1 MDKLRK
7 PFLLAAIILS
17 LLVVT
22 IELGTGAFPN
32 LMKFLNGPGEGPP
45 GVGIPTMALI
55 DIPLAFT
62 LILFGLG
69 TIVPHPTLA
78 RLQGCATLIVGI
90 LILLA
95 AIVAVFLALTLL
107 LLMIGLIASFFGII
121 VYLAVFGDFARELAG
136 VILGFL
142 LVLKIAIAILLVL
155 AHQRFLQNKGL
166 VLLIVTSLVANV
178 IISFLHGLVP
188 IVVVSVTDVVA
199 AIILAIIAIIWAILL
214 LIGAIISIVRIL
226 KPEKHELPKM
236 AAVPERDPVTVPNG
250 ASTLIAP
257 VEGP

>member
-17 LLVVT
+17 LLVVA
-22 IELGTGAFPN
+22 IELATGAFPN
-32 LMKFLNGPGEGPP
+32 LLKFLQGPTEGPP

-69 TIVPHPTLA
+69 CILPHPALA
-78 RLQGCATLIVGI
+78 RIQGCATLIVGI
-90 LILLA
+90 LMLLG
-95 AIVAVFLALTLL
+95 AIVAVFLALALL

-121 VYLAVFGDFARELAG
+121 VYLAVFGNFARELAG
-136 VILGFL
+136 SILGFL
-142 LVLKIAIAILLVL
+142 LILKIAIAILLVL

-166 VLLIVTSLVANV
+166 VLLVLTSLVANV

-188 IVVVSVTDVVA
+188 IVVVSVTDAVA

-214 LIGAIISIVRIL
+214 LIGAIISIVRII
-226 KPEKHELPKM
+226 KPEQHKLPE
-236 AAVPERDPVTVPNG
+236 AA
-250 ASTLIAP
+250 AP
-257 VEGP
+257 

>member
-17 LLVVT
+17 LLVVA
-22 IELGTGAFPN
+22 IELATGAFPN
-32 LMKFLNGPGEGPP
+32 LGKFLHAPGDAPP
-45 GVGIPTMALI
+45 GLGIPTMSLI

-69 TIVPHPTLA
+69 TIIPHPTLG
-78 RLQGCATLIVGI
+78 RIQGCATLIVGI
-90 LILLA
+90 VILLG

-121 VYLAVFGDFARELAG
+121 VYLAVWGDFERELASS
-136 VILGFL
+136 ILGFL
-142 LVLKIAIAILLVL
+142 LLLKIAIAILLVL

-178 IISFLHGLVP
+178 IVSFLQGLVP
-188 IVVVSVTDVVA
+188 IVVVSITDAVA
-199 AIILAIIAIIWAILL
+199 AIILAIIAIIWATLL
-214 LIGAIISIVRIL
+214 IIGAIISIVRIL
-226 KPEKHELPKM
+226 KPEKHQLPQG
-236 AAVPERDPVTVPNG
+236 V
-250 ASTLIAP
+250 ASPLPSTSQFPRPRRSARP
-257 VEGP
+257 SSRP

>member
-17 LLVVT
+17 LLVVA

-32 LMKFLNGPGEGPP
+32 LMKFLNGPSEGPP

-69 TIVPHPTLA
+69 CIVPHPALA
-78 RLQGCATLIVGI
+78 RIQGCATLIVGI
-90 LILLA
+90 LVLLG

-142 LVLKIAIAILLVL
+142 LMLKVAIAILLVL
-155 AHQRFLQNKGL
+155 AHQRFLENKGL
-166 VLLIVTSLVANV
+166 VVLVVTSLVANV

-188 IVVVSVTDVVA
+188 IVVVSITDAVA
-199 AIILAIIAIIWAILL
+199 AIILAILAIVWAILL
-214 LIGAIISIVRIL
+214 IIGAIISIVRIL
-226 KPEKHELPKM
+226 RPEKHELPKM
-236 AAVPERDPVTVPNG
+236 TAIRERENVAVPNG
-250 ASTLIAP
+250 VSTVTAP
-257 VEGP
+257 IEGP